1 MFCSILTSKLSPL
14 QWKLIFNPRRKGKSL
29 DMKIDRWS
37 EHSLPA
43 FESLPCVTIQWK
55 NSQERFLFSFGWTK
69 AKLERRTRWIRFMY
83 PYVLLESWII
93 CYSSNITCAKSFHRL
108 ARMHMTRCLD
118 FRVFFLSVG
127 RGRGSSEW
135 WKDGKISFSH
145 RLPFIVCVA
154 AVMKSTNPSSQRFPT
169 LRLISINTI
178 N

>member
-1 MFCSILTSKLSPL
+1 
-14 QWKLIFNPRRKGKSL
+14 
-29 DMKIDRWS
+29 MKIDRSTVCWPS
-37 EHSLPA
+37 
-43 FESLPCVTIQWK
+43 SLPCVTIQWK
-55 NSQERFLFSFGWTK
+55 TPKKDFCFRSGEQ
-69 AKLERRTRWIRFMY
+69 RRSWRRRWIRFMY

-93 CYSSNITCAKSFHRL
+93 CYSSNITCAKSFPSPCSH
-108 ARMHMTRCLD
+108 AHDAMLD
-118 FRVFFLSVG
+118 FRVFVSFPPIR

-154 AVMKSTNPSSQRFPT
+154 AVMKSTNPSSERFPT